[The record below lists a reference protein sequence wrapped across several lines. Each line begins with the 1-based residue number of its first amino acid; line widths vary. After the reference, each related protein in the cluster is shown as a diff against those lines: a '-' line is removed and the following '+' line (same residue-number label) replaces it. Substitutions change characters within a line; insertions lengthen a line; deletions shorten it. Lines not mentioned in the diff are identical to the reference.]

1 MPYTDASTNTATEA
15 LGTEPQKITGGTA
28 DNHEPRQ
35 RIDSLSAHNQPI
47 PPSPSFVNEN
57 YEIRKRI
64 ASVGTGAACRPS
76 FIKGQEKVR
85 FMAWYRC

>member
-1 MPYTDASTNTATEA
+1 MPYTDANTNTAAET
-15 LGTEPQKITGGTA
+15 LGTEPQQITSRTA
-28 DNHEPRQ
+28 DDHEPRQ

-47 PPSPSFVNEN
+47 PGSPSFVNEN
-57 YEIRKRI
+57 HDIRRRV

-85 FMAWYRC
+85 FMAW